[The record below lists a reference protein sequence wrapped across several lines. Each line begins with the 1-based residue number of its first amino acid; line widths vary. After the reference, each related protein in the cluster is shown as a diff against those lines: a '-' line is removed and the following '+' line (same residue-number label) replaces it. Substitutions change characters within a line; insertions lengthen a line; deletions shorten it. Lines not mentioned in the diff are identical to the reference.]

1 MPVQR
6 SPRCSAGP
14 TASGLPLEPQITI
27 PLLSEQEAQDPAVPA
42 NVPQPFVAEAPKTQ
56 RAESA
61 LQATASS
68 PQHCTGSTCRPGL
81 HSAAAS
87 SRLSMLSTARATSAH
102 DLVFC
107 NTDKTTV
114 VAAKGLC
121 CGGTTN
127 LDDSPTTCVE
137 KLRVPETAAPRPGN
151 VGSLTEKPTISHE
164 IYLITKPRL
173 FSSRKP
179 KAFPKHAPKSEPGK
193 WPHC

>member
-6 SPRCSAGP
+6 NPRSSAGP

-68 PQHCTGSTCRPGL
+68 PQHCTGSICRPGL

-87 SRLSMLSTARATSAH
+87 SGSPCSAQHVPLLHMAWRFATH
-102 DLVFC
+102 
-107 NTDKTTV
+107 TRQPV
-114 VAAKGLC
+114 VAAKGPCCC
-121 CGGTTN
+121 CGTAN

-164 IYLITKPRL
+164 IYLITKNQTLQSPQARS
-173 FSSRKP
+173 FPNTCP
-179 KAFPKHAPKSEPGK
+179 KN
-193 WPHC
+193 

>member
-6 SPRCSAGP
+6 NPRSSAGP

-81 HSAAAS
+81 HNAAAS

-102 DLVFC
+102 DLAFC

-121 CGGTTN
+121 CCGTTN

-164 IYLITKPRL
+164 IYLITKTPTL
-173 FSSRKP
+173 QSPQAKS
-179 KAFPKHAPKSEPGK
+179 FPKTCPQI
-193 WPHC
+193 